1 MTPSQICLRLLTAAA
16 LTLIAAACA
25 QTPAPAPVVR
35 PVVVKPLPG
44 TDTIPIPLDELGAR
58 TYHGLEGGLYPGGA
72 NVPSSDYDAA
82 GIARRNSI
90 RPLDVNGIPSGA
102 GRYVLLSV
110 GGGNASAAWC
120 SITSAPPCDSWSFT
134 GRAAAD
140 PIVSHGPLVIVNGA
154 ISGAGHDE
162 WSNPASKNYTR
173 IRNTRLAPLGL
184 SENQVQAIWMSIS
197 DSGATLPP
205 VASSA
210 DGAPRLQ
217 RLSATIRALKTRYP
231 NLQLLFVSSHPY
243 SGYSPNGEPTSYE
256 SGFVVRWL
264 IESQSAAKS
273 ATWVGWGPYFW
284 SRGSLPRADGLA
296 WLRSDFDLTGAAFS
310 QSGQSK
316 AGSRLFD
323 FFKNSPYTRCWFVT
337 GPVCG

>member
-1 MTPSQICLRLLTAAA
+1 MPSRFCLRPLAAA
-16 LTLIAAACA
+16 AFALVAVGCA
-25 QTPAPAPVVR
+25 PSPAPAPVVR

-44 TDTIPIPLDELGAR
+44 TDTIPIPLEELGAR

-72 NVPSSDYDAA
+72 NMPAADYDAA
-82 GIARRNSI
+82 GIAGRNNI

-102 GRYVLLSV
+102 GHYVLLSV

-120 SITSAPPCDSWSFT
+120 SASSSPPCDSGSFS

-140 PIVSHGPLVIVNGA
+140 PSVSHGPLVVVNGA
-154 ISGAGHDE
+154 IPGAGFDE

-173 IRNTRLAPLGL
+173 IRDTRLAPLGL
-184 SENQVQAIWMSIS
+184 SENQVQAIWMSTS
-197 DSGATLPP
+197 DSGAAFSLI
-205 VASSA
+205 ASSA
-210 DGAPRLQ
+210 DAGPQLQ
-217 RLSATIRALKTRYP
+217 RLGAAIRALKTRYP
-231 NLQLLFVSSHPY
+231 SLRLLFVSSRVY
-243 SGYSPNGEPTSYE
+243 GGYSPAGEPTSYE

-273 ATWVGWGPYFW
+273 APWIGWGPYFW
-284 SRGSLPRADGLA
+284 SLGSQPRADGLT
-296 WLRSDFDLTGAAFS
+296 WLRSDFDSTGTVFS

-323 FFKNSPYTRCWFVT
+323 FFKNSPYTRCWFIA